1 MSYYALIYVINPLKG
16 SKIRM
21 EDKKIYLPKT
31 YDAIT
36 AINNA
41 LAGLESAF
49 EVQSKNFEKQL
60 AAKDSSLAQ
69 KQKELELLKSSSAG
83 FRQNGRNYQQNQ

>member
-1 MSYYALIYVINPLKG
+1 
-16 SKIRM
+16 M

-60 AAKDSSLAQ
+60 AAKDSSLVQ
-69 KQKELELLKSSSAG
+69 KQKELELLKSLGKMEEIISKINNVLRKDEPG
-83 FRQNGRNYQQNQ
+83 NNND

>member
-1 MSYYALIYVINPLKG
+1 
-16 SKIRM
+16 M

-69 KQKELELLKSSSAG
+69 KQKELELLKSSSAKALG
-83 FRQNGRNYQQNQ
+83 KMEIISKINNVLRKDEPGNNND